1 MDIQLLMRLER
12 MAQPRWLTLSADVAA
27 AKRLVASGMIEA
39 TLETQF
45 RSRAFSTE
53 AVHVHAVT
61 REAHWPSPARNPARG
76 RKLRSWHRDLG

>member
-27 AKRLVASGMIEA
+27 AKRLVAGGMIEA

-45 RSRAFSTE
+45 RSRAFATE
-53 AVHVHAVT
+53 AVHVHAIT
-61 REAHWPSPARNPARG
+61 REGALAIASEKSCS
-76 RKLRSWHRDLG
+76 RKKTAILAP

>member
-27 AKRLVASGMIEA
+27 AKRLVAGGMIEA

-45 RSRAFSTE
+45 RSRAFATE
-53 AVHVHAVT
+53 AVHVHAITHEGALVIAS
-61 REAHWPSPARNPARG
+61 EKSCS
-76 RKLRSWHRDLG
+76 RKKAAILAP